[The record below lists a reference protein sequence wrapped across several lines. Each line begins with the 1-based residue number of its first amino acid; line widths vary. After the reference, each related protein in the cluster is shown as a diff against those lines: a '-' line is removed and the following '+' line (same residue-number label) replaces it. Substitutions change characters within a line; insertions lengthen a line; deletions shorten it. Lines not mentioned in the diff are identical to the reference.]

1 MIAYDRPHGVL
12 AVERIAVEISRA
24 KSRCGRYGHCS
35 PLRRPSIFFA
45 TCLSTHTASEET
57 LRPPSPPAL
66 GGFRLTTV
74 HNLGDGHPGR
84 RGSLSSVCF
93 SGSTENKCGRKW
105 YWYLPTH
112 GSQPQFD
119 RAFHVDAF
127 CSPLYTHYALAATEK
142 VIGARGYIALRARQ
156 PAKQAQCG
164 RGGGQVGDR
173 QTTRPQKAHTADR
186 KKTIGTSKELAS
198 SKYSIMSSGG
208 GNIIQLE
215 EGWNNV
221 IKKGVSC
228 QNLDFPARRKCVS
241 FICRARTTPT
251 RITP

>member
-1 MIAYDRPHGVL
+1 M
-12 AVERIAVEISRA
+12 EISRA

-105 YWYLPTH
+105 YWYYPPTAH
-112 GSQPQFD
+112 NLTSIEP
-119 RAFHVDAF
+119 FHVDAF
-127 CSPLYTHYALAATEK
+127 CSPLYTHYALASDRKSNLGSGVHRPARAATGK
-142 VIGARGYIALRARQ
+142 RRH
-156 PAKQAQCG
+156 AQCG
-164 RGGGQVGDR
+164 RRAGYWRPPDD
-173 QTTRPQKAHTADR
+173 QTSKAHTADR